1 MADAPAWLR
10 AIQHV
15 TGYSLSTLQSPDLET
30 AQWGRELGVSP
41 RKLARALDRL
51 ALEQPLDEG
60 RRTRLLAARTV
71 GAWRRE
77 LGGSASGGSVDLAAQ
92 VAAGTFD
99 PSQLTEERVTEELL
113 DAVVLKTGY
122 ARSQLNLDADLEADL
137 GIDSVKQA
145 QVLSHLRKKYPVEFR
160 HGLRLRDYPTLR
172 SWVSFVMEAARNHGK
187 LGLRSTTVAPLR
199 AAVRERLAWVED
211 GTPVPGALA
220 LPSRWTFLQAGE
232 GAFPAALEAQLRA
245 TAAGTGGAR
254 GAAVLVPGTDRAEEI
269 SRWTWA
275 VLAQLRAL
283 PLEEGLRVLA
293 VGVGTREGAGENPC
307 FAALSGALKAWAQEE
322 PRVAVALLRAPASA
336 CEAVPE
342 AVAHSALGEL
352 QRAGGR
358 EVAFEAPGQLWVR
371 AAVAEPLR
379 LGGPEAWAVPA
390 RPRFVV
396 TGGARGIAAKVA
408 TDLAARCGAR
418 LVLLGRSAE
427 GHTEVQAT
435 LASVRAAGGEVA
447 YVEGDVATAGA
458 ARGAFER
465 CVSLWGGVDGVLHAA
480 GVLEDGP
487 LSEKTEEAFCRV
499 LSPKVTG
506 LERLLDAGDAL
517 PAFPR
522 TWVAFSSIVAWRGN
536 ARQVDYAAA
545 NEAMAALLRARCAPH
560 RARVRVLDYGPW
572 ADVGMAERTGL
583 SRFLREAGEPLVGVE
598 EGCAA
603 LWVELASDGEVMVE
617 ATWCPAEVPLLE
629 VASHPADGPGALR
642 ERTWLLERVERSAD
656 GLHLRATRTLSVTK
670 DLWLQDHSIFEDP
683 LMPGAV
689 GLELLVEAACA
700 LLPDLPLRAVEDFR
714 IHAAVTLMGVPTL
727 AVTLKAAAEVGAGPG
742 ERVVRCALE
751 LGNGGACY
759 TARVR
764 LGGTQQDAERPP
776 APAFLAL
783 RHAPGSD
790 TQDRAAV
797 YARIRLGPAFH
808 LLEQASVLQP
818 PAGGGRARC
827 LGRAGPLRPARFFRQ
842 GVPVAHFAAE
852 PLLVESGFHAAS
864 WLRLQLADAV
874 VVPRAI
880 RALQVHG
887 PLDVERP
894 AWWAVEE
901 EAAGTFQLSAW
912 QEDGAGALRPVVSLR
927 GYETFDVTAI
937 SAWQASAGKAS
948 T

>member
-1 MADAPAWLR
+1 MAEAPAWLR
-10 AIQHV
+10 AVQHV
-15 TGYSLSTLQSPDLET
+15 TGYSLSVLQSPELET
-30 AQWGRELGVSP
+30 AQWGRDLGVTP

-51 ALEQPLDEG
+51 ELEQPLDG
-60 RRTRLLAARTV
+60 PRRSRLLAARTV

-77 LGGSASGGSVDLAAQ
+77 LGGSGVAGGVDLAAQ
-92 VAAGTFD
+92 LAAGRFD

-172 SWVSFVMEAARNHGK
+172 SWVRFVMEAARSHGK
-187 LGLRSTTVAPLR
+187 LGLKVGTAAPLR
-199 AAVRERLAWVED
+199 AAVRERLSWVED
-211 GTPVPGALA
+211 GTPAPEALA
-220 LPSRWTFLQAGE
+220 LPARWTFLHAGE
-232 GAFPAALEAQLRA
+232 GVFPAALEAELRA
-245 TAAGTGGAR
+245 SAAGAGQAR
-254 GAAVLVPGTDRAEEI
+254 GAAVLVPGAARAEDVA
-269 SRWTWA
+269 RWTWA

-283 PLEEGLRVLA
+283 PLEDGLRVLA
-293 VGVGTREGAGENPC
+293 VGVGAREGAGENPC

-322 PRVAVALLRAPASA
+322 PRVAVALVRVPASA
-336 CEAVPE
+336 CEAEPG
-342 AVAHSALGEL
+342 AVARSALGEL
-352 QRAGGR
+352 QRGGGR
-358 EVAFEAPGQLWVR
+358 EVALEAPGPTWVR
-371 AAVAEPLR
+371 AAVPAPLR
-379 LGGPEAWAVPA
+379 PGAQDGWAVPA

-408 TDLAARCGAR
+408 ADLAARCGAR

-427 GHTEVQAT
+427 THTEVQAT
-435 LASVRAAGGEVA
+435 LADVRAAGGESA
-447 YVEGDVATAGA
+447 YVEGDVASAGA
-458 ARGAFER
+458 AREALER
-465 CVSLWGGVDGVLHAA
+465 CHALWGGVDGVLHAA

-487 LSEKTEEAFCRV
+487 LLEKTQEAFSRV

-506 LERLLDAGDAL
+506 LERLLDAASAL

-545 NEAMAALLRARCAPH
+545 NEAMAALLRAGCAPH
-560 RARVRVLDYGPW
+560 GARVRVLDYGPW

-583 SRFLREAGEPLVGVE
+583 SRFLREAGEALVGVE

-603 LWVELASDGEVMVE
+603 LWGELALEGEPMVE
-617 ATWCPAEVPLLE
+617 TTCCPAEVPVLE
-629 VASHPADGPGALR
+629 VANHPPDGPGPLR
-642 ERTWLLERVERSAD
+642 EQTWLLDRVERSLD
-656 GLHLRATRTLSVTK
+656 GLHLRATRTLSEAK

-683 LMPGAV
+683 LMPGAL
-689 GLELLVEAACA
+689 GLELLVEAARM

-727 AVTLKAAAEVGAGPG
+727 AVTLKATVEVGGGPG

-764 LGGTQQDAERPP
+764 LGGMQQDAERPP
-776 APAFLAL
+776 VPELLAH
-783 RHAPGSD
+783 RHAPGPD
-790 TQDRAAV
+790 TGDRSTV
-797 YARIRLGPAFH
+797 YGRIRLGPAFH
-808 LLEQASVLQP
+808 LLEEASVLQQ

-827 LGRAGPLRPARFFRQ
+827 LARTGPLRPARFFRP

-880 RALQVHG
+880 RALVVHG

-901 EAAGTFQLSAW
+901 ESAGTFQLSAW
-912 QEDGAGALRPVVSLR
+912 QEDEAGTPRPVMSLS